1 MFYVFSWELLLV
13 WDRQVEYHDH
23 DRQIK
28 EMFGVVLAHQGY
40 FH

>member
-1 MFYVFSWELLLV
+1 M